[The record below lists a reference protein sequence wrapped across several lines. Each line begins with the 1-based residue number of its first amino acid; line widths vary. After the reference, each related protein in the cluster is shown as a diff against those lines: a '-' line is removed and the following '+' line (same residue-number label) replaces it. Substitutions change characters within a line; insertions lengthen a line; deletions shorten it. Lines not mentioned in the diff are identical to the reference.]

1 MSLLFE
7 SINKLVVEINNFIP
21 ENTKPLGIDTT
32 YIYSAL
38 EIITMVITIVLI
50 NAFSHTNML
59 IPSTIEGGFFITF
72 IILIFIDLLYIFFYT
87 FFKDLAWIFSAPYYL
102 LYPLTS
108 IYSLALWI
116 ISKTYNIGL
125 GFFENFMV
133 IFKGLTDEMGKMVE
147 TPDGYSNILKYG
159 ILYAVIIFSII
170 ILTMLAKDPTA
181 LTVNTYIYAIS
192 IIVPILFVI
201 FYAIP
206 IIKST
211 NNSGMV
217 FFTIGVIASLLVSM
231 FYFYMNMSYDTFAT
245 MSYLILFLSFLILIC
260 GLAIFFYIF
269 SNYLKSLKG
278 LLGFLT
284 YFIFYIP
291 CLLIDF
297 VQYLL
302 NEFKSTSN
310 AIYVLFFIEII
321 LLIVYIYIPKL
332 INWISYKD
340 GIVLLEKSTFLN
352 IHQTIGSSNT
362 MILPRENDLKS
373 FSKALVYRENYAFS
387 MWVNLN
393 VQPPSFAGYAKESV
407 IFDCGNGKPKITY
420 YNDMNDANKKNK
432 YIVYF
437 TDSKKGP
444 SSYEIEMPSQK
455 WNNIVFN
462 YTSSKVDLFINGNLE
477 RTFTFNKNRPK
488 YNATDFI
495 DIGSDDGLDG
505 AICNVRY
512 YTENLTSSQ
521 IANAYNLLMNRNP
534 PVNIL

>member
-87 FFKDLAWIFSAPYYL
+87 FFKDLEWIFSAPYYL
-102 LYPLTS
+102 LHPLTS

-125 GFFENFMV
+125 GFFENLMKLFE
-133 IFKGLTDEMGKMVE
+133 GLADEMGKMLE

-245 MSYLILFLSFLILIC
+245 MSYLILFISFLILIC